1 MTGATA
7 TPHPDLVN
15 RQFTAHHVPP
25 PIVAT
30 GPDRLYLT
38 DINQHRTGQGWLYC
52 AVVLDRFPA
61 PLGA

>member
-30 GPDRLYLT
+30 GPDRL
-38 DINQHRTGQGWLYC
+38 
-52 AVVLDRFPA
+52 
-61 PLGA
+61 